1 MVEVFVYFSYSVSYY
16 IRDPIFRIVLVLCIE
31 RLHDICCRTLMFF
44 DDNFLEEG
52 RYCQLFEVISRKF
65 SESKH
70 PDTSKKGNI
79 TDQYNLASVKRF

>member
-44 DDNFLEEG
+44 DDNFLDVIVSSLK
-52 RYCQLFEVISRKF
+52 LFQESFPRANIQIPQRKETLQF
-65 SESKH
+65 STIWL
-70 PDTSKKGNI
+70 P
-79 TDQYNLASVKRF
+79 